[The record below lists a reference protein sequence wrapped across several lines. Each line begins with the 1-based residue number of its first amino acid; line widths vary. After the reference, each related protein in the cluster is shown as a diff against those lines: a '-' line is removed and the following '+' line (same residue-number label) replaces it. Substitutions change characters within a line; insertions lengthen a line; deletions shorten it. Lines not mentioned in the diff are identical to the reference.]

1 MAAGSAG
8 NAHGVVG
15 GRRCFH
21 RLWLQS
27 QNAGSRRI
35 SASSRRVWA
44 TLISPSKVLAGC
56 GTTAKYGLQI
66 YATAKCINFSGAL
79 VRVA

>member
-1 MAAGSAG
+1 M
-8 NAHGVVG
+8 
-15 GRRCFH
+15 
-21 RLWLQS
+21 
-27 QNAGSRRI
+27 RI
-35 SASSRRVWA
+35 PLV
-44 TLISPSKVLAGC
+44 LLLAGC